1 MISKKF
7 GTLAAGAFAL
17 SMAFTAPA
25 MAGNTAE
32 CTKADKAKIT
42 QSRDS
47 GVRIVDFTKS
57 STACLEYF
65 ASGVSHKELLLVAD
79 GDFKAWKDINI
90 DVAKKLRSE
99 GIPTNVFF
107 TGVTD
112 GDDTTAMTVAW
123 GNGVE
128 REVAPMKINGG
139 QTVHHMAY
147 APDKAVNL
155 VHEVGTSVWN
165 KYLKRPVAVSDNPKE
180 EKKIEI
186 K

>member
-7 GTLAAGAFAL
+7 GTYAIGAVMAL
-17 SMAFTAPA
+17 STAFSAPA

-42 QSRDS
+42 IAKDS

-57 STACLEYF
+57 STACLEKY
-65 ASGVSHKELLLVAD
+65 ASKVSGAELLLVAD

-107 TGVTD
+107 TGATD

-128 REVAPMKINGG
+128 REVAPMSIGGGHTINE
-139 QTVHHMAY
+139 MAV
-147 APDKAVNL
+147 APDKAL
-155 VHEVGTSVWN
+155 SFIHEVGTSVWN
-165 KYLKRPVAVSDNPKE
+165 TYLKRP
-180 EKKIEI
+180 EKIAALAYNQ
-186 K
+186 